1 MQPLRPWYG
10 DWVPISRDAPNP
22 LHLQIADDLR
32 QRIRAGEFSESR
44 FPSLRSLAKQYE
56 TAQVT
61 VHDAVK
67 VLQQEKL
74 LVSVSGKGTFVRPE
88 GGGPEDKA
96 TASDGLAEQLASLRA
111 ELEEVKERLSRL
123 EGGASQCEASGV

>member
-1 MQPLRPWYG
+1 M
-10 DWVPISRDAPNP
+10 PISRDAPSP
-22 LHLQIADDLR
+22 LHLQVAEDLR
-32 QRIRAGEFSESR
+32 RRIRAGEFDQKS
-44 FPSLRSLAKQYE
+44 FPSLRSLAKHYE

-74 LVSVSGKGTFVRPE
+74 IVSVSGKGTFVLPAGE
-88 GGGPEDKA
+88 A
-96 TASDGLAEQLASLRA
+96 ASVEANGSENLAEQLASLRT

-123 EGGASQCEASGV
+123 EGGASQCEGL

>member
-1 MQPLRPWYG
+1 M
-10 DWVPISRDAPNP
+10 PISRDAPSP
-22 LHLQIADDLR
+22 LHLQIASDLR
-32 QRIRAGEFSESR
+32 QRIRAGEFEQKT
-44 FPSLRSLAKQYE
+44 FPSLRSLAKHYE

-74 LVSVSGKGTFVRPE
+74 IVSVSGKGTFVLPLEEAASVGANDSE
-88 GGGPEDKA
+88 GL
-96 TASDGLAEQLASLRA
+96 TEQLASLRT

-123 EGGASQCEASGV
+123 ESGAS

>member
-1 MQPLRPWYG
+1 M
-10 DWVPISRDAPNP
+10 PISRDAPSP

-32 QRIRAGEFSESR
+32 QRIRAGEFEQKT
-44 FPSLRSLAKQYE
+44 FPSLRSLAKHYE

-67 VLQQEKL
+67 VLQQEKMI
-74 LVSVSGKGTFVRPE
+74 VSVSGKGTFVLPREAEPSVDANGSE
-88 GGGPEDKA
+88 SLP
-96 TASDGLAEQLASLRA
+96 EQLASLRT

-123 EGGASQCEASGV
+123 EGGAS